1 MSSKLTTFTHVK
13 YFTKGGELLMN
24 IILLREKLQ
33 QFLLEDIVNND
44 ITSSLLFSPSE
55 TTTAHFHAKDDG
67 VLSGVQI
74 INLVYELIDPTIKVT
89 LNKSDGEKV
98 NTAEVI
104 ATVTGSVQHILTGE
118 RVILNLLQRMS
129 GIATTTAQA
138 RKTLNSDHT
147 RICDT
152 RKTTPGLRMFE
163 KYAVTC
169 GGGFNHRFGLYDG
182 VMIKDNHIAH
192 HGSITAAVH
201 KVREG
206 IGPMVKIEVETET
219 QEQVIEAVKAA
230 SDIIMFDNQTPKDI
244 ISHLKYVP
252 DTIITEASG
261 GITLETLANYKDTGV
276 DYISLGF
283 LTHSIQA
290 LDISLSIESIS

>member
-1 MSSKLTTFTHVK
+1 
-13 YFTKGGELLMN
+13 MN